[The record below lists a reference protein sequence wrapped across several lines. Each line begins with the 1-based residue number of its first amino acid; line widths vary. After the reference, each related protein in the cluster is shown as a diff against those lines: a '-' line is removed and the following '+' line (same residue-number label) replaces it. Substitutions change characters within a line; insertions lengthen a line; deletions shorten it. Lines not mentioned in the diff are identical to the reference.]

1 MLEILIIQKPLE
13 NHIGFEWKFKFL
25 MKMMK
30 MRVGMVQFLPC
41 GGHQTNFNICNML
54 NLMSISLSFGKV
66 MKLHE
71 NLVEICPIWW
81 PP

>member
-1 MLEILIIQKPLE
+1 
-13 NHIGFEWKFKFL
+13 
-25 MKMMK
+25 
-30 MRVGMVQFLPC
+30 
-41 GGHQTNFNICNML
+41 ML